1 VFTGIVEGLGTI
13 KTVKRAGGGVQMA
26 IQADFP
32 LKDVHVGDSVCV
44 SGVCLTAVDV
54 QDNAFRVDVAPE
66 TLSRSTL
73 GQSKVGDRV
82 NLERALCLGDRLSG
96 HLVTGHVDGMGSV
109 KAKQPSA
116 NAVVFAFGVSEDLAR
131 YIIRKGSVAVDGI
144 SLTVN
149 ACDPR
154 AFEVSIIPHTAG
166 ITTLGFKNVGD
177 HVNIEADMV
186 GKYIERFTQHATKG
200 IHGPKN
206 GEAID
211 VGTLVKAG
219 FM

>member
-1 VFTGIVEGLGTI
+1 VE
-13 KTVKRAGGGVQMA
+13 VK
-26 IQADFP
+26 
-32 LKDVHVGDSVCV
+32 
-44 SGVCLTAVDV
+44 
-54 QDNAFRVDVAPE
+54 DNTFEVDVAPE
-66 TLSRSTL
+66 TLSKSTF
-73 GQSKVGDRV
+73 GQTKVGDRV
-82 NLERALCLGDRLSG
+82 NLERALCLGDRLGG
-96 HLVTGHVDGMGSV
+96 HLVSGHVDGIGTV
-109 KAKQPSA
+109 KAQRPAA
-116 NAVVFAFGVSEDLAR
+116 NAMIFIFGVSEDIAR
-131 YIIRKGSVAVDGI
+131 YVIQKGSVAVDGI

-149 ACDPR
+149 ACQAR

-177 HVNIEADMV
+177 HVNIEADMG